1 MDDLNKRIEALKLE
15 IRRAKYQIVQIE
27 GLGECKTLCFGIW
40 YKQEKV
46 AVPEVLI
53 DSMKQ
58 QIREYYEKRL
68 AALIDMLA
76 GLEGGKKN
84 D

>member
-1 MDDLNKRIEALKLE
+1 MDALHKRIEALKLE
-15 IRRAKYQIVQIE
+15 IRRAEYQIGQIDDI
-27 GLGECKTLCFGIW
+27 GESKSITFRVV
-40 YKQEKV
+40 YKNAGV
-46 AVPEVLI
+46 HVPEVLI
-53 DSMKQ
+53 DDMKQ